1 MHITHT
7 LARIVAALT
16 ITVLLNGALVA
27 AFDNV
32 AAHSEAAK
40 IAAPHVA

>member
-1 MHITHT
+1 MNITQT

-16 ITVLLNGALVA
+16 ITILLNGALVA

-32 AAHSEAAK
+32 AAHSDPAK
-40 IAAPHVA
+40 FVARHVG